1 MFDELHK
8 STKRTIAGSSGL
20 LRSSSKDS
28 VEPIEQKEVS
38 EFGQTIHDKNAELD
52 DATNHLEKPRN
63 GKRQT
68 FVLSD
73 SVQSDHEKEISA
85 LRAECV
91 SLRDEIALHQAVKRH
106 DEMSVVLTDVQLK
119 SYQEQLTNQMNELDQ
134 CRQQLIRL
142 QQENEA
148 KQQMLDELRRTNI
161 ELQSLSCIHEA
172 NLNKIY
178 AEKEELERTVAFL
191 RLQMS
196 SVTDECDQHAADAM
210 RQSTRAAEAIQEVK
224 LLESKWSG
232 TNAQSETREA
242 LLQDKVTLLE
252 DRLRILSE
260 ECFSCSS
267 TLPNDESVTET
278 SRSPT
283 PMEDS
288 VSAAEDTSDFV
299 TVPSLI
305 ADSGTVPSTSAAGD
319 VRSSTAQIAVLL
331 RDRELLT
338 SRLETMRIHLAEA
351 KAQWS
356 DCVAALER
364 QIAHLNSKIAE
375 DSIEHRRIELAH
387 RSTINSLKLEL
398 DKANTKL
405 EGAMKLIRMTE
416 ESAARKILAS
426 ESQSAEWVDE
436 RTRLAAELAGL
447 SVQAERTVGEQNE
460 AIQDIVTIQTEEE
473 RLWSQ
478 LKIRSDELARC
489 ERDVLYYKAQYDAK
503 CHELQD
509 METERLLESQRS
521 TDLIKQLERARA
533 ENQEYMDQLDQ
544 CRDELRVTKTKPAAP
559 VPAFED
565 CRIHL
570 KDPHNNLVP
579 EENSEIEAK
588 LRDTEL
594 QLKTKIRENED
605 LLKKI
610 SELSAEGGRLPG
622 RIQTVESADSVRS
635 VLEQKDQMISL
646 LQKRLKE
653 LKRML
658 AEQLRLNRVPSD
670 QDSVDGLVTGWYPSP
685 CEAAIRSQSPE
696 RVSLGS
702 VHSWPPLPLNA
713 SNNNTYSV
721 EANSKYP
728 SEKHSPHSHSSRSSS
743 GLPTAPT
750 YATSAQYPSKQNTNT
765 DVPPELVNFRYL
777 RHIVIKFLLSRENE
791 ALQLV
796 RVLSTLL
803 YLTTEEEK
811 LLRQSL
817 RRRRSW
823 IRSRPSVSPSKA
835 HGQFAKIIPP
845 PL

>member
-1 MFDELHK
+1 
-8 STKRTIAGSSGL
+8 
-20 LRSSSKDS
+20 
-28 VEPIEQKEVS
+28 
-38 EFGQTIHDKNAELD
+38 
-52 DATNHLEKPRN
+52 
-63 GKRQT
+63 
-68 FVLSD
+68 
-73 SVQSDHEKEISA
+73 
-85 LRAECV
+85 
-91 SLRDEIALHQAVKRH
+91 
-106 DEMSVVLTDVQLK
+106 
-119 SYQEQLTNQMNELDQ
+119 MNELDQ

-142 QQENEA
+142 QQENNA
-148 KQQMLDELRRTNI
+148 KQQMLEELRRTNI

-172 NLNKIY
+172 NLNKIH

-196 SVTDECDQHAADAM
+196 SVTNERDQHAADAM
-210 RQSTRAAEAIQEVK
+210 RQSIRAAEAIQEVK

-232 TNAQSETREA
+232 TNSQFETREA

-252 DRLRILSE
+252 DRLRIFSE

-278 SRSPT
+278 SRSLT
-283 PMEDS
+283 PMEDN
-288 VSAAEDTSDFV
+288 VSASEDNSGFV

-305 ADSGTVPSTSAAGD
+305 TDSGTVPSTSAAGD
-319 VRSSTAQIAVLL
+319 VRSSTAQIAVLI
-331 RDRELLT
+331 RDRDLLT

-364 QIAHLNSKIAE
+364 QVAHLNSKIAE
-375 DSIEHRRIELAH
+375 DSIEHRQIELAH
-387 RSTINSLKLEL
+387 RSTINNLKLEL
-398 DKANTKL
+398 NEANTKL
-405 EGAMKLIRMTE
+405 EEAMKLVRMTE
-416 ESAARKILAS
+416 QRAARKILAS

-447 SVQAERTVGEQNE
+447 SVQAERTVRERNE
-460 AIQDIVTIQTEEE
+460 AMQEIVTIRAQEEQL
-473 RLWSQ
+473 RGQ

-489 ERDVLYYKAQYDAK
+489 ERDMLYFKAQYDAK
-503 CHELQD
+503 CQELQN
-509 METERLLESQRS
+509 MEAERLMENQRS
-521 TDLIKQLERARA
+521 TDLVKQLERSRA
-533 ENQEYMDQLDQ
+533 ENQQYMDQLDQ

-559 VPAFED
+559 VQAFED
-565 CRIHL
+565 CQTHL
-570 KDPHNNLVP
+570 KYPHNNLVL
-579 EENSEIEAK
+579 ERNSEIEAK

-594 QLKTKIRENED
+594 QLKTKIRENVD
-605 LLKKI
+605 LLKKV
-610 SELSAEGGRLPG
+610 SELSAERGRLPG

-653 LKRML
+653 FKRML
-658 AEQLRLNRVPSD
+658 AGQLRSNRVPSD

-685 CEAAIRSQSPE
+685 CEAAIRSQSLE

-702 VHSWPPLPLNA
+702 VHSWPPLLLNA
-713 SNNNTYSV
+713 SNNNACSV
-721 EANSKYP
+721 EENSKYL
-728 SEKHSPHSHSSRSSS
+728 SEKHSPHNYSNRSSS

-750 YATSAQYPSKQNTNT
+750 YATLAQANAQPPPKQNTGT
-765 DVPPELVNFRYL
+765 DVPPEVVNFRYL
-777 RHIVIKFLLSRENE
+777 RHIIIKFLLSRENE

-803 YLTTEEEK
+803 YLSAEEEK
-811 LLRQSL
+811 LLQQSL
-817 RRRRSW
+817 TRRRSW
-823 IRSRPSVSPSKA
+823 IRSKPSVSPSKA